1 MLHSFFMI
9 IGLYAMIWAKA
20 VDLELEEI
28 KPDIVVELLQESFK
42 EQEF

>member
-1 MLHSFFMI
+1 MI

-28 KPDIVVELLQESFK
+28 KLDIVVELLQESFK

>member
-1 MLHSFFMI
+1 MI
-9 IGLYAMIWAKA
+9 IGLYAMIWDKV

-28 KPDIVVELLQESFK
+28 KPNIVVELLQESFR

>member
-1 MLHSFFMI
+1 MI

-28 KPDIVVELLQESFK
+28 RPNIIVELLQESFR